1 MEIQILMKG
10 EGPLQPV
17 TSHIKY
23 ALKSNFGALF
33 FFAIDTD
40 IFQCQTIQQI
50 CHCDRLKVQQNKDS
64 MKQHSCKSV
73 NNST

>member
-17 TSHIKY
+17 TSHIEY

-33 FFAIDTD
+33 FFLPLTLIFFNVKQFSKFAIVTG
-40 IFQCQTIQQI
+40 
-50 CHCDRLKVQQNKDS
+50 
-64 MKQHSCKSV
+64 
-73 NNST
+73 